1 MKLLQLLFLILI
13 FFYVSAA
20 DAASVNPKAI
30 KTLLANGLITLFIN
44 GNPVFSNEPSNLL
57 RNPNCIIFDN
67 WVFDNLISADE
78 LFAKDLQRLDTCL
91 SVNNLWG
98 KLVSLSPTMFDDNLT
113 TTSDSFFIA
122 DFNSLSCECDSL
134 TFKLLYCVLL
144 YW

>member
-1 MKLLQLLFLILI
+1 MYSCICCWCCCR
-13 FFYVSAA
+13 
-20 DAASVNPKAI
+20 VNPKGI
-30 KTLLANGLITLFIN
+30 KTLLANGLITFFIN
-44 GNPVFSNEPSNLL
+44 DNPVFSNGPTNLP
-57 RNPNCIIFDN
+57 RNPPDWIIFDN
-67 WVFDNLISADE
+67 WVFHNLISADE